1 MTNTENAPAAPTP
14 APVSAQ
20 RPVDSRPSHGGTLRP
35 VTAPRSKLTMG
46 TFGRMF
52 RDLTPWIPPGQT
64 DLERR
69 ANIQAIANLMISD
82 ANRVG
87 ATNPS
92 IPAAYTYLGQFVDH
106 DITFDPL
113 SELQR
118 QNDVNQLHN
127 FRTPRFDLDSLYGLG
142 PESTPFLYDRTA
154 PFGQFL
160 IGRGKATERD
170 NLPDAQ
176 GGASADTDEHDLPRN
191 AQALALIGDP
201 RNDENIIVS
210 QLHLT
215 FLRLHNRFLD
225 IAQTE
230 NWPTPRATFE
240 RAQTLLRW
248 HYQWVVLHDFLPR
261 IIGQS
266 THGQI
271 LPRGGAPTLAFF
283 KWESEAFIPVEF
295 SVAAYR
301 FGHSMVREQYR
312 LNTRIPPVPI
322 FQPPSSHPLP
332 LADLRGGRFLP
343 TNWTIDWPHFFTQES
358 LQIDTL
364 LTSALAA
371 IPAGPGGQNSLAFL
385 NLLRGWRLE
394 LPSGQ
399 AVARAMSV
407 TPLTQAELGLD
418 PAVAGPE
425 APLWYYVL
433 KEAEVQHGGQHLG
446 AVGGRIVGEVLVG
459 LALDD
464 PHSFLHVDP
473 TWTPEKAGAPGGGG
487 RIVPGA
493 PGSLTLLELLQF
505 AGQPPVTAAIS
516 PALDA

>member
-1 MTNTENAPAAPTP
+1 
-14 APVSAQ
+14 
-20 RPVDSRPSHGGTLRP
+20 
-35 VTAPRSKLTMG
+35 
-46 TFGRMF
+46 MF
-52 RDLTPWIPPGQT
+52 RHLPPWIPPGQN
-64 DLERR
+64 DRERQ
-69 ANIQAIANLMISD
+69 ANIQAIAAQMIPSAGQVSD
-82 ANRVG
+82 L
-87 ATNPS
+87 NPDL
-92 IPAAYTYLGQFVDH
+92 PAAYTYLGQFVDH

-142 PESTPFLYDRTA
+142 PDSTPFLYDRTA
-154 PFGQFL
+154 PFGRFL
-160 IGRGKATERD
+160 IGRGKATEGN
-170 NLPDAQ
+170 NLPDAE

-210 QLHLT
+210 QLHLA

-225 IAQTE
+225 TAQTE

-261 IIGQS
+261 IIGQT
-266 THGQI
+266 THEQI
-271 LPRGGAPTLAFF
+271 LPQGGAPTLAFF

-301 FGHSMVREQYR
+301 FGHSMVRESYR
-312 LNTRIPPVPI
+312 LNTQIPPVAI
-322 FQPPSSHPLP
+322 FRPPSDNPRPLD
-332 LADLRGGRFLP
+332 DLRGGRFLP
-343 TNWTIDWPHFFTQES
+343 TNWTIDWPHFFTQAS

-364 LTSALAA
+364 LTPALAA

-399 AVARAMSV
+399 AVARAMGV
-407 TPLTQAELGLD
+407 TPLTQEELGLNL
-418 PAVAGPE
+418 ATAGPE

-433 KEAEVQHGGQHLG
+433 KEAEVQHGGRHLG

-473 TWTPEKAGAPGGGG
+473 TWTPEKATLTSPPD
-487 RIVPGA
+487 RIVPVT
-493 PGSLTLLELLQF
+493 GSTLTLLDLLQF
-505 AGQPPVTAAIS
+505 AGPQPAPAATPT
-516 PALDA
+516 PAVDA